1 VPTHRQYLPRG
12 GTRVA
17 ERAPRDN
24 SERLLRGAAC
34 RDVKVL
40 LGLALVSL
48 LAAGEGLSSDASPG
62 ASLDWTKEDP
72 QHVTKHLLN
81 QVQSATKAWNKIP
94 GQLRQLKKVKKNIVT
109 IEANAGK
116 AVAGLQGEMDKAYAV
131 LAGSDK
137 IDQPTTQVDNKT
149 DVTSKPNPRANAAVN
164 SFFKKT
170 LAPGLDASEE
180 KAAQDVSQEYVEY
193 MKDMQKQVD
202 RDATA
207 AGVDTAAGVS
217 LVNDATQKVTD
228 ATKALVAGKPGL
240 SAALH
245 GNQVDDSAHDVV
257 KDNENVLKHLGHTTP
272 NMTSTDTMHKALPN
286 LKRVFDK
293 SVTNYADDNAPPWD
307 IVSKD
312 SQKATRDAEEAR
324 KDDASKEPLEMTPV
338 EKDAPVLEIKDDSV
352 VEVPAP

>member
-1 VPTHRQYLPRG
+1 
-12 GTRVA
+12 VA

-149 DVTSKPNPRANAAVN
+149 DVTSKPNPRANAAAKAQVR
-164 SFFKKT
+164 FF
-170 LAPGLDASEE
+170 APQLPRR
-180 KAAQDVSQEYVEY
+180 
-193 MKDMQKQVD
+193 
-202 RDATA
+202 RD
-207 AGVDTAAGVS
+207 GVLPCADLMLGAPDDY
-217 LVNDATQKVTD
+217 LVLQI
-228 ATKALVAGKPGL
+228 
-240 SAALH
+240 
-245 GNQVDDSAHDVV
+245 VV
-257 KDNENVLKHLGHTTP
+257 G
-272 NMTSTDTMHKALPN
+272 
-286 LKRVFDK
+286 
-293 SVTNYADDNAPPWD
+293 AP
-307 IVSKD
+307 
-312 SQKATRDAEEAR
+312 
-324 KDDASKEPLEMTPV
+324 ASKPAESPS
-338 EKDAPVLEIKDDSV
+338 APAGSQDTQAERRKGRKRGGASGG
-352 VEVPAP
+352 